1 MVTIRIATTDV
12 AISMQIW
19 RLKSYR
25 IHVCIMRTCY
35 PRFVVTDFNFIPYA
49 PCGFL
54 VINGYYSVPL
64 SVSGIFILSNYRH
77 GVIGL
82 SPSCRTITLQRSAA
96 LYVSNTHGISHLIP
110 PKQKRRIVATNVKYT
125 FGPFFASNYQT
136 NFLLAFFV
144 GAKCTT
150 NLILTSK
157 YFALLETK
165 TPVRLPIPV

>member
-1 MVTIRIATTDV
+1 MCIHAC
-12 AISMQIW
+12 MLPQICCRW
-19 RLKSYR
+19 LQFHSVCTLWLPGHQRLLFS
-25 IHVCIMRTCY
+25 
-35 PRFVVTDFNFIPYA
+35 
-49 PCGFL
+49 
-54 VINGYYSVPL
+54 PL

-165 TPVRLPIPV
+165 TPVRLPIPVWA

>member
-82 SPSCRTITLQRSAA
+82 SPSRRTITLQRSAA
-96 LYVSNTHGISHLIP
+96 LYVSTGISHLMP
-110 PKQKRRIVATNVKYT
+110 PNRRDVSSQQKSNIHSVPFLRLIIKQISYW
-125 FGPFFASNYQT
+125 PFLWVRSVQP
-136 NFLLAFFV
+136 
-144 GAKCTT
+144 
-150 NLILTSK
+150 TSS
-157 YFALLETK
+157 
-165 TPVRLPIPV
+165 